1 MANSDLLPSISLLSK
16 KIDSMLKLQQS
27 LQKRIAEL
35 EISNNELRKQ
45 HEADSILLENANK
58 EIEFLKVSYRLA
70 SSPETIISARIEL
83 SKLIRTIDNCIRMI
97 NED

>member
-1 MANSDLLPSISLLSK
+1 
-16 KIDSMLKLQQS
+16 MLKLQQS
-27 LQKRIAEL
+27 LQNRIAEL
-35 EISNNELRKQ
+35 EVSNNELRKQ
-45 HEADSILLENANK
+45 HEADSILLEKAYK